1 MIHSANAGGHACSVV
16 LTHQRSPLGD
26 KRSLPISRRTPVSD
40 ALRQTTRIDARNEA
54 TATDRVN
61 DVVRLVSRLLIA
73 GLALTAAVSVIL
85 LARAANRGLDL
96 TDEGI
101 YLHAYRGWKFY
112 DLSITGAGAV
122 LGPVFQLLGWSIPAL
137 RLLKLVCLLASSAF
151 LAFATTEFVH
161 HHFKAQI
168 LRREKQALVVLISIL
183 SAFSVYAWLP
193 QSPGYNDLSIML
205 SAVSIGLA
213 FLWAISTGRRSTVF
227 AVLIGVA
234 IILLIFV
241 KWPSAICTSAGITA
255 FIIGSGRFKRFG
267 SFLAASAAG
276 GVATLAVLQI
286 GVGHLLDRAKEL
298 STSSDTALRGTGFM
312 DAYVLTYARNISS
325 TAAGVARVC
334 GPVMVPVLILCAV
347 LVRRR
352 PVVATTIY
360 TAGLGALTIFA
371 RKRGYITGG
380 EINVVRLESTFPIFF
395 TAALGLVVLWAVHQQ
410 GRPKAEPAS
419 TDADPTARFSLLSGV
434 LLVSAAPLLQ
444 AIGTGNPM
452 FRIAFCAGAAWATAV
467 AAMMLVV
474 VERGGRA
481 FYLPATCA
489 LGTMSIVGL
498 VAGLQ
503 GLRTDSF
510 RVGPLSQ
517 ETVALPGVPEMK
529 GMRLDQTAADLIRD
543 TREVLRKEGA
553 LGAPGFSTF
562 NGTGLTY
569 ALGMPEP
576 LGGLF
581 VEEPLPNVL
590 RSRIQQACKIG
601 AITTKTPPVVLSLG
615 STQPPV
621 ATEELQKCGIDFP
634 KSYKSVRVTAT
645 PGNYM
650 FVRNEGLTVWVPKGP

>member
-26 KRSLPISRRTPVSD
+26 KRSLPISRSTPVSD

-241 KWPSAICTSAGITA
+241 VVVIAITLYQERKTERALEALRDLSSPRALVVRGGARKRIAGREVVPGDVLVLSEGDRVPADGILLSAVNLATDESLLTGESVPVRKQVASSIDAEMARPGGDDLP
-255 FIIGSGRFKRFG
+255 FIFSG
-267 SFLAASAAG
+267 
-276 GVATLAVLQI
+276 TLV
-286 GVGHLLDRAKEL
+286 V
-298 STSSDTALRGTGFM
+298 RGTG
-312 DAYVLTYARNISS
+312 L
-325 TAAGVARVC
+325 
-334 GPVMVPVLILCAV
+334 
-347 LVRRR
+347 
-352 PVVATTIY
+352 
-360 TAGLGALTIFA
+360 ALKNYLYIDFFAIIIF
-371 RKRGYITGG
+371 I
-380 EINVVRLESTFPIFF
+380 
-395 TAALGLVVLWAVHQQ
+395 
-410 GRPKAEPAS
+410 
-419 TDADPTARFSLLSGV
+419 
-434 LLVSAAPLLQ
+434 
-444 AIGTGNPM
+444 
-452 FRIAFCAGAAWATAV
+452 
-467 AAMMLVV
+467 VV
-474 VERGGRA
+474 VS
-481 FYLPATCA
+481 
-489 LGTMSIVGL
+489 SI
-498 VAGLQ
+498 
-503 GLRTDSF
+503 
-510 RVGPLSQ
+510 
-517 ETVALPGVPEMK
+517 
-529 GMRLDQTAADLIRD
+529 
-543 TREVLRKEGA
+543 
-553 LGAPGFSTF
+553 F
-562 NGTGLTY
+562 NTY
-569 ALGMPEP
+569 
-576 LGGLF
+576 
-581 VEEPLPNVL
+581 
-590 RSRIQQACKIG
+590 
-601 AITTKTPPVVLSLG
+601 
-615 STQPPV
+615 
-621 ATEELQKCGIDFP
+621 
-634 KSYKSVRVTAT
+634 
-645 PGNYM
+645 
-650 FVRNEGLTVWVPKGP
+650 